1 MTEGRILKGIEFAPP
16 ATGDGSHPLLLDL
29 YLPAS
34 GRRVPTATSCV
45 RRRPFSWRRMA
56 GWRAILLGTCLRRLR
71 PDAF

>member
-45 RRRPFSWRRMA
+45 PPSSIFMA
-56 GWRAILLGTCLRRLR
+56 ADGGLASDPPWDLFATLR